1 MDIRLYTRSGTF
13 KGVATN
19 VEIMNSST
27 LDEKTANYLETLS
40 NKVVK
45 FLLTSYGSD
54 PINPQYGARVHIGIV
69 PNNKLNW
76 FSINFQQDL
85 KNCYKFIKNT
95 ETPGPNGELM
105 ADINLLGITAPK
117 EGTPTELAVKIEIK
131 TTDKQ
136 SALLHLKKK
145 SG

>member
-13 KGVATN
+13 KAMTTN
-19 VEIMNSST
+19 VEVMNSST
-27 LDEKTANYLETLS
+27 LDEKTANYLETLA

-54 PINPQYGARVHIGIV
+54 PINPQYGSRAHIGIV

-85 KNCYKFIKNT
+85 KNCYKFIKST
-95 ETPGPNGELM
+95 ETPGPNGELL
-105 ADINLLGITAPK
+105 ANINLLDITAPRQR
-117 EGTPTELAVKIEIK
+117 TPAALAVKIEIK

-145 SG
+145 LG